1 MATASTTTGFIRPL
15 RALIIPFL
23 ALFVALLAGAVVML
37 LSGDDPL
44 AAYSGLFQGAFGDG
58 KSWARTIRKTV
69 PFVLTG
75 LSVALAFKVG
85 LFNIGASGQ
94 FVIGSVFAVA
104 VGINFDGLP
113 AFIHLPLALIAG
125 IAGGLLW
132 GAIPGFLKV
141 YTGAHEVIVTIMLN
155 YVASLLGGWTVYAGG
170 TQGQTPGPLWDRTA
184 GAISETPDV
193 LSSAQLPWLFGPP
206 YRVHY
211 GIFLALAAA
220 ILIWWLIFKTP
231 LGFEMRTVG
240 HNMRAARYAG
250 IRVNYTIILAM
261 ALAGGLAGLAG
272 AIETL
277 GLNHKFAPEF
287 GGAVGFDGITVA
299 LLGQTHPIGVLLAA
313 FMFGALDGGAA
324 AMQFE
329 SGVPADIIQI
339 IQALVLAFVA
349 APLII
354 RMIFR
359 LRRQTHGDA
368 GSPVSASWSG
378 P

>member
-23 ALFVALLAGAVVML
+23 ALLVALLAGAVVML

-113 AFIHLPLALIAG
+113 TFIHLPLALIAG

-220 ILIWWLIFKTP
+220 VLIWWLIFKTP

-354 RMIFR
+354 RMIFS